1 MWRARQALKRV
12 AVSDLERM
20 LEPTLLK
27 GCRPEGRR
35 YKGRSQGAGL
45 KPAVQEAEPSL

>member
-12 AVSDLERM
+12 ALSDLERM

-35 YKGRSQGAGL
+35 YKAEA
-45 KPAVQEAEPSL
+45 KAPA